1 MVASAP
7 SSRNVLKTCRLRPAA
22 TTRPAP
28 RKLRLPLRPVRQSLP
43 VAPRMRTFSPG
54 ASFARKMSKS
64 QAETPGLCRAAAVSA
79 RRPAN
84 CSPCRRFRI
93 SRIGDVQREA
103 QRRQVQT
110 GFPLSSR
117 STSVSLPFTTSR
129 ARTRSA
135 VSCLTFDPV
144 RAISSPFAKL
154 TPMSSRKDFGHR

>member
-1 MVASAP
+1 MCSGPVDCVP
-7 SSRNVLKTCRLRPAA
+7 RQQPYLRLELRYLYGEFAGNSGRTQYEDVFAWRQLCAEGERKPGGDTGVGQGSGGFSAA
-22 TTRPAP
+22 TRELFALQRIPEFLGLVTFRE
-28 RKLRLPLRPVRQSLP
+28 RL
-43 VAPRMRTFSPG
+43 
-54 ASFARKMSKS
+54 
-64 QAETPGLCRAAAVSA
+64 
-79 RRPAN
+79 
-84 CSPCRRFRI
+84 
-93 SRIGDVQREA
+93 

>member
-7 SSRNVLKTCRLRPAA
+7 SSCNVLKTCWLGPVA

-28 RKLRLPLRPVRQSLP
+28 VGQGSGGFSAATRELFALQRIPEFLGLVTFRERL
-43 VAPRMRTFSPG
+43 
-54 ASFARKMSKS
+54 
-64 QAETPGLCRAAAVSA
+64 
-79 RRPAN
+79 
-84 CSPCRRFRI
+84 
-93 SRIGDVQREA
+93 

-144 RAISSPFAKL
+144 RAISSPFAQL
-154 TPMSSRKDFGHR
+154 TPLSPWQD